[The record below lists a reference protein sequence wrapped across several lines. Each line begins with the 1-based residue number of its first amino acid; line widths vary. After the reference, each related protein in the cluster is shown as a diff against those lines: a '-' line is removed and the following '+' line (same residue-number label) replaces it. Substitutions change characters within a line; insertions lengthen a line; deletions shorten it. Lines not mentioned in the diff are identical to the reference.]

1 MSRPKNPLDQEL
13 AALIREQTEAFRRKF
28 GRAPRP
34 KDPLLFDPG
43 ADEPRSLIDDET
55 QKQMIEEMTTLME
68 EAGAHPAHIYAF
80 QKTGRVVTEE
90 NSVLLTAAEQKEWD
104 SALREYERRSDRQSK
119 AVELCFEIRARA
131 GKKHISREE
140 LMASGELAVAAMYAL
155 EDGVSSF
162 AMESAFVNA
171 WLIEAAKR
179 VGITAGSAQAIR
191 DRLGAGMKEMR
202 ALLRALD
209 EEFGPVDW
217 TDSMRR
223 HLAKIETAREEPETW
238 LGRPPL
244 SPRRAEKE
252 MDAALECLSYA
263 LTNMREAGM
272 AASVVEGMLLRG
284 WLRMM
289 VINDRL
295 AEEFFQRLDRRWPE
309 VLERVDSWV
318 VFAAR
323 PLVQ

>member
-1 MSRPKNPLDQEL
+1 VSRPKNPPDREL
-13 AALIREQTEAFRRKF
+13 AGLIKEQTEAFRRKF
-28 GRAPRP
+28 GRAPDPR
-34 KDPLLFDPG
+34 DPLLFDPE

-55 QKQMIEEMTTLME
+55 QQHMIEEMTTLME

-80 QKTGRVVTEE
+80 QKTGRIVTEE
-90 NSVLLTAAEQKEWD
+90 NSVLLTAAEQKEWH

-131 GKKHISREE
+131 GKKRTSREE
-140 LMASGELAVAAMYAL
+140 HMASGELAIAAMYAL
-155 EDGVSSF
+155 QDGVSSF

-179 VGITAGSAQAIR
+179 VGITADSAQEIR

-202 ALLRALD
+202 VLLRALD
-209 EEFGPVDW
+209 EEFGPVEW
-217 TDSMRR
+217 NESMRR
-223 HLAKIETAREEPETW
+223 HLAKIEAAREEPENW
-238 LGRPPL
+238 LGMPPF

-252 MDAALECLSYA
+252 MEGALECLRYA
-263 LTNMREAGM
+263 LTNMREAGT
-272 AASVVEGMLLRG
+272 AASVIEGMLLRA
-284 WLRMM
+284 WLRMI
-289 VINDRL
+289 VVNDRL
-295 AEEFFQRLDRRWPE
+295 PEEFFQRLDRRWPD

-318 VFAAR
+318 VRAAR